1 MYPFNSML
9 IANQRGLEKF
19 NTFRD
24 SNGYWL
30 CHCWPSPPET
40 KRYRNRSIYFVLS
53 EQLRINPAGKFQS
66 RSENYLRRHTMHHFR
81 N

>member
-1 MYPFNSML
+1 MYPFDSTL
-9 IANQRGLEKF
+9 ITNQRGLEKF

-53 EQLRINPAGKFQS
+53 EQLRINPAGKFQFYCHQG
-66 RSENYLRRHTMHHFR
+66 RD
-81 N
+81 

>member
-9 IANQRGLEKF
+9 ITNQRRLEKF

-30 CHCWPSPPET
+30 CHCWPSPSET

-53 EQLRINPAGKFQS
+53 EQLRINPAGKFLFYCHQG
-66 RSENYLRRHTMHHFR
+66 RD
-81 N
+81 